1 MSIWKKLSSAVGNFG
16 HSLAGWFARAGESGA
31 GQHAPDRSVA
41 FTMAVIALAAKL
53 AKADGVVTDDERET
67 FSRLFTVPPGER
79 RNVERVFRLAAGSA
93 AGFEAYAK
101 QIANLFHDSP
111 KVLEDVV
118 DSLFHIA
125 GADGVMHP
133 DEMRFLERVTEIF
146 GIKHRFRCIRAR
158 HMHHPDDAA
167 YEALGVSP
175 CDDLE
180 DIRRA
185 YRKLVRENHPDRL
198 VARGVP
204 REMLRL
210 ATERMAAINAA
221 YEAIVKDRGGPG
233 SVAELAS

>member
-1 MSIWKKLSSAVGNFG
+1 MRKFL
-16 HSLAGWFARAGESGA
+16 
-31 GQHAPDRSVA
+31 
-41 FTMAVIALAAKL
+41 IALGIVL
-53 AKADGVVTDDERET
+53 ALA
-67 FSRLFTVPPGER
+67 LPG
-79 RNVERVFRLAAGSA
+79 LAQDAGDA
-93 AGFEAYAK
+93 PQAEATQSEATGLRAVLQDYAK

-111 KVLEDVV
+111 RVLEDVV

-133 DEMRFLERVTEIF
+133 EEMRFLERVTEIF

-204 REMLRL
+204 KEMLRL

-221 YEAIVKDRGGPG
+221 FETIIKDRGAADK
-233 SVAELAS
+233 VAEIAS